1 MKSVLVIG
9 IGIFGEYAVKKLSA
23 LGHQVMAI
31 DQKEERLKAIQAYAL
46 DVLIGDGTSEELI
59 QSLGVRNFDFCLVSV
74 GQNFEASLMTTF
86 LLKDNGA
93 QVVVSKA
100 YNEIHRKF
108 LLRNG
113 ADYVVF
119 PEKQMA
125 EWTASRFSAD
135 HILDYIALTDEYA
148 LVEVQ
153 VPVEWSGKSIGAL
166 NVRRKHHVNI
176 LAVKRNGVLDP
187 EIMATTVLEEGEVLM
202 VLGSTKAIQKC
213 FRT

>member
-1 MKSVLVIG
+1 
-9 IGIFGEYAVKKLSA
+9 
-23 LGHQVMAI
+23 
-31 DQKEERLKAIQAYAL
+31 
-46 DVLIGDGTSEELI
+46 
-59 QSLGVRNFDFCLVSV
+59 
-74 GQNFEASLMTTF
+74 
-86 LLKDNGA
+86 
-93 QVVVSKA
+93 
-100 YNEIHRKF
+100 
-108 LLRNG
+108 